1 MRRAS
6 DDTAS
11 ISFTGLYTGEV
22 WRRNDLAPECL
33 GSGAGPWLY
42 RGLVPVEWLSRT
54 LGGSNL
60 RTILLQRHRIM
71 DDLLEH
77 WIRDEGV
84 TQVLEIA
91 SGLSP
96 RGYRFRQRFPE
107 LTYVETDMPG
117 MAERKRRALEG
128 EGALG
133 EGHRVLPLNV
143 LHREGPESMESVVEQ
158 CFRPGEPIV
167 VITEGLTS
175 YFTLE
180 DMAPFWAR
188 IAALGSRHPGSR
200 YLMETYLV
208 PRNGAFSRAIR
219 LGAEALGRLSASDV
233 SFHFAD
239 AEEVNARFLEAGFS
253 TVRVHDPAEYRHRL
267 DLPSNRGDAVVRV
280 VAADTASG
288 R

>member
-1 MRRAS
+1 MRRQS

-22 WRRNDLAPECL
+22 WRRNDMAPKCL

-71 DDLLEH
+71 DHLLEH
-77 WIRDEGV
+77 WIREEGV

-96 RGYRFRQRFPE
+96 RGYRFSQRFPE

-117 MAERKRRALEG
+117 MAERKQRALEH
-128 EGALG
+128 EGALAR
-133 EGHRVLPLNV
+133 GHRVLPLNI
-143 LHREGPESMESVVEQ
+143 LHREGPESMEQVVEQ
-158 CFRPGEPIV
+158 CFRPGEPVV

-180 DMAPFWAR
+180 DMMPFWER
-188 IAALGSRHPGSR
+188 IAALGDRFPGTR

-208 PRNGAFSRAIR
+208 PRTGPFSRAIR
-219 LGAEALGRLSASDV
+219 MGANALGRLSASDV

-239 AEEVNARFLEAGFS
+239 AGEIDGRFREAGFAS
-253 TVRVHDPAEYRHRL
+253 VRVHDPADYRERL
-267 DLPSNRGDAVVRV
+267 ELPSNRGDAVVRV
-280 VAADTASG
+280 VEACSG
-288 R
+288 

>member
-1 MRRAS
+1 MRRQS

-22 WRRNDLAPECL
+22 WRRNDLAPQWL

-71 DDLLEH
+71 DHLLER
-77 WIRDEGV
+77 WIREEGV

-96 RGYRFRQRFPE
+96 RGHRFRQCFPE

-117 MAERKRRALEG
+117 MAERKRRALEQ
-128 EGALG
+128 EGALS
-133 EGHRVLPLNV
+133 EGHQVVPLNV
-143 LHREGPESMESVVEQ
+143 FHREGPESMESVVEQ

-180 DMAPFWAR
+180 DMVPFWER
-188 IAALGSRHPGSR
+188 IAALGARHPGSR

-208 PRNGAFSRAIR
+208 PRSGAFSRAIR
-219 LGAEALGRLSASDV
+219 MGANALGRLSDSDV
-233 SFHFAD
+233 TFHFAD
-239 AEEVNARFLEAGFS
+239 AGEVERVFRGAGFAG
-253 TVRVHDPAEYRHRL
+253 VRVHDPAEYREYVE
-267 DLPSNRGDAVVRV
+267 LPSNRGDAVVRV
-280 VAADTASG
+280 VAAGTG
-288 R
+288 

>member
-1 MRRAS
+1 MRRQS

-22 WRRNDLAPECL
+22 WRRNDLSPEWL
-33 GSGAGPWLY
+33 GSSSGPWLY
-42 RGLVPVEWLSRT
+42 RGLVPVEWLSRI

-71 DDLLEH
+71 DDLLER
-77 WIRDEGV
+77 WIREEGV

-96 RGYRFRQRFPE
+96 RGYRFTRRFPE

-117 MAERKRRALEG
+117 MAERKRRALEH
-128 EGALG
+128 EGALAG
-133 EGHRVLPLNV
+133 GHRVLPLNV
-143 LHREGPESMESVVEQ
+143 FHREGPESMEHVVEQ

-180 DMAPFWAR
+180 DMMPFWER
-188 IAALGSRHPGSR
+188 IAALGDRFPGSR

-208 PRNGAFSRAIR
+208 PRTGPFSRAIR
-219 LGAEALGRLSASDV
+219 MGANALGRLSASDV

-239 AEEVNARFLEAGFS
+239 AGEIDGRFREAGFTS
-253 TVRVHDPAEYRHRL
+253 VRVHDPADYRGRL

-280 VAADTASG
+280 VEARSG
-288 R
+288 

>member
-1 MRRAS
+1 MRRQS

-22 WRRNDLAPECL
+22 WRRNSLAPAFL

-42 RGLVPVEWLSRT
+42 RGLLPVEWLSRS

-71 DDLLEH
+71 DHLLER
-77 WIRDEGV
+77 WIREEGV

-96 RGYRFRQRFPE
+96 RGYRFRKCFPG

-117 MAERKRRALEG
+117 MAERKRRALEH
-128 EGALG
+128 EGALSD
-133 EGHRVLPLNV
+133 GHQVVPLNV
-143 LHREGPESMESVVEQ
+143 FHREGPESMESVVEQ

-208 PRNGAFSRAIR
+208 PRQGGFSRAIR

-233 SFHFAD
+233 TFHFAD
-239 AEEVNARFLEAGFS
+239 ATEVEEQFRSAGFAS
-253 TVRVHDPAEYRHRL
+253 VRVHDPADYRERL
-267 DLPSNRGDAVVRV
+267 DMPSNRGDAVVRV
-280 VAADTASG
+280 VETRSG
-288 R
+288 

>member
-1 MRRAS
+1 MPNS

-42 RGLVPVEWLSRT
+42 RGLVPLEWLSRT

-71 DDLLEH
+71 DHLLEH
-77 WIRDEGV
+77 WIREQGV

-117 MAERKRRALEG
+117 MAERKRQALEDQ
-128 EGALG
+128 GALSDK
-133 EGHRVLPLNV
+133 HRILPLNV
-143 LHREGPESMESVVEQ
+143 FHQDGPESMERVVEQ
-158 CFRPGEPIV
+158 CFRSGEPIV

-180 DMAPFWAR
+180 DMMPFWER
-188 IAALGSRHPGSR
+188 IAALGQRYPGTR

-208 PRNGAFSRAIR
+208 PREGVFSRAIR
-219 LGAEALGRLSASDV
+219 LGADALGRLSASDV

-239 AEEVNARFLEAGFS
+239 AREVDERFRAAGFAR
-253 TVRVHDPAEYRHRL
+253 VRVHDPADYRERL
-267 DLPSNRGDAVVRV
+267 ELPSNRRDAVVRV
-280 VAADTASG
+280 VETGADG
-288 R
+288 FR

>member
-1 MRRAS
+1 MTDLR
-6 DDTAS
+6 DTAS

-22 WRRNDLAPECL
+22 WRRNELAPPFL
-33 GSGAGPWLY
+33 GSDSGPWLY
-42 RGLVPVEWLSRT
+42 RGLVPLEWLSRT

-71 DDLLEH
+71 DHLLAH
-77 WIRDEGV
+77 WIREEGV

-91 SGLSP
+91 SGLSS

-117 MAERKRRALEG
+117 MAERKRRALEN
-128 EGALG
+128 EGVLDG
-133 EGHRVLPLNV
+133 GHRVLPLNV
-143 LHREGPESMESVVEQ
+143 FHREGPESMETVVEQ
-158 CFRPGEPIV
+158 CFRPGEPLV

-175 YFTLE
+175 YFTQA
-180 DMAPFWAR
+180 DMQPFWER
-188 IAALGSRHPGSR
+188 IAALGKRFPGTR

-208 PRNGAFSRAIR
+208 PRSGPFSRAIR
-219 LGAEALGRLSASDV
+219 LGAGALGRLSASDV

-239 AEEVNARFLEAGFS
+239 ADEVNGQFLGSGF
-253 TVRVHDPAEYRHRL
+253 THVRVHDPADYRSQL

-280 VAADTASG
+280 VEARSG
-288 R
+288 